1 MPTALDHLVIGATTL
16 QQGVDYVREV
26 MGIDMPF
33 GGIHHSMGTHNH
45 LVRLGG
51 EVFLEIIAINPEG
64 KPPACPRWYGLDDPL
79 VRQQIA
85 REPTLLTWVINT
97 DNLHDLVSHATVPAG
112 TPEQVVRDHL
122 SWYFAIPEDGRL
134 LAAGMLPY
142 MIQWQTSHHP
152 SHDMAE
158 RDCKLQRLEI
168 HHPMA
173 DWLTQSLRAIEADSH
188 VEVVPLA
195 ADGTAKLVAIIE
207 TPNGIYRLE
216 SAG

>member
-16 QQGVDYVREV
+16 QQGVDYVHDTL
-26 MGIDMPF
+26 GIDMPF

-51 EVFLEIIAINPEG
+51 EVFLEIIAINPQG
-64 KPPACPRWYGLDDPL
+64 SPPASPRWYGLDDPL

-97 DNLHDLVSHATVPAG
+97 DHLHDLIGKATVPSG
-112 TPEQVVRDHL
+112 TPQQVVRDNL

-134 LAAGMLPY
+134 LGAGMLPY
-142 MIQWQTSHHP
+142 LIQWQTPHHP
-152 SHDMAE
+152 SRDMAE
-158 RDCKLQRLEI
+158 RQCQLQRLEV
-168 HHPMA
+168 HHPMPQ
-173 DWLTQSLRAIEADSH
+173 WLTQSLQAIDADSH

-207 TPNGIYRLE
+207 TPKGVCRLE